1 MPAEGRPWPS
11 DDDEEEEEEEDG
23 VDANEYMMKMKNK
36 KQQLVVNK
44 DDEDYNDDL
53 NHDDVAYRQIDDTD
67 EDPADGGLARDY
79 NDPNLDDEDDED
91 QHISRWR
98 TGLDP
103 REQWLGCSFN
113 GYSGAHINS

>member
-1 MPAEGRPWPS
+1 M
-11 DDDEEEEEEEDG
+11 
-23 VDANEYMMKMKNK
+23 VKMKNK

-91 QHISRWR
+91 QHISRWW

-103 REQWLGCSFN
+103 REQ
-113 GYSGAHINS
+113 

>member
-1 MPAEGRPWPS
+1 M
-11 DDDEEEEEEEDG
+11 
-23 VDANEYMMKMKNK
+23 VKMKNK

-79 NDPNLDDEDDED
+79 NDPKNDED
-91 QHISRWR
+91 QQISRWR

-103 REQWLGCSFN
+103 REQ
-113 GYSGAHINS
+113 